1 LTRPRLIFVNRVYWP
16 ATAATAQLLTDLAE
30 SLAARGWPVHVI
42 CAGQAS
48 GAHQGV
54 IIHRTGADHQ
64 LGGLCS
70 RVRRYGDFNR
80 GAEQQLATLAGPND
94 IVVLMTDP
102 PLLGAHLTDRAL
114 RCGARVIH
122 WIQDIYPEIITAHLG
137 QLTTWPL
144 WPWRLKR
151 NAAWQAAQASVTL
164 SASMVATIAAAA
176 PTIAP
181 AIVPNWAPRELQ
193 VPAAAEAIATCRAK
207 WGLADKCIVAYS
219 GNLGRVHEFKT
230 ILAAAARLKN
240 QPEIAFLFIGTGA
253 HFDGLRS
260 AATARQLKN
269 ISFLPPVSRENLA
282 VALAATDIQLVTLN
296 PAFTNLVYP
305 SKLAGALAAG
315 RPVLFVGPARGEIAQ
330 LLTAEDC
337 GQAVSPGD
345 DEALAAIITQWQLDL
360 PRRRQLARKARAAYT
375 KYFTLTQAVDRWVE
389 ILHRVAATVKG

>member
-1 LTRPRLIFVNRVYWP
+1 MTRPRLIFVNRVYWP
-16 ATAATAQLLTDLAE
+16 STAATAQLLTDLAE

-176 PTIAP
+176 PTIAT
-181 AIVPNWAPRELQ
+181 AIIPNWAPRELQ

-219 GNLGRVHEFKT
+219 GNLGRVHEFKP

-260 AATARQLKN
+260 AATARQLTN

-282 VALAATDIQLVTLN
+282 VALAASDIQLVTLN
-296 PAFTNLVYP
+296 PAFTHLVYP

-315 RPVLFVGPARGEIAQ
+315 RPVLFIGPARGEIAQ

-337 GQAVSPGD
+337 GRAVSPGD

-375 KYFTLTQAVDRWVE
+375 KYFTLTSAVDRWVE
-389 ILHRVAATVKG
+389 ILQRVATTVKS

>member
-1 LTRPRLIFVNRVYWP
+1 MTRPRLIFVNRVYWP

-30 SLAARGWPVHVI
+30 SLAARGWPVHII

-80 GAEQQLATLAGPND
+80 RAEQQLATLAGPND

-102 PLLGAHLTDRAL
+102 PLLGAHLTDLAL
-114 RCGARVIH
+114 RRGARVIH

-137 QLTTWPL
+137 QLTAWPL
-144 WPWRLKR
+144 WPWRVKR
-151 NAAWQAAQASVTL
+151 NAAWQAAQGSVTL

-181 AIVPNWAPRELQ
+181 AIIPNWAPRELQ
-193 VPAAAEAIATCRAK
+193 VPPAAEAIATCRAK

-240 QPEIAFLFIGTGA
+240 QPEIAFLFIGSGA

-260 AATARQLKN
+260 AATARQLTN

-305 SKLAGALAAG
+305 SKLAGALAAE

-337 GQAVSPGD
+337 GRAVSPGD

-360 PRRRQLARKARAAYT
+360 PRRHQLARKARAAYT
-375 KYFTLTQAVDRWVE
+375 QYFTVTSAVDRWVE
-389 ILHRVAATVKG
+389 ILQRVATTVKS

>member
-1 LTRPRLIFVNRVYWP
+1 MTRPRLIFVNRVYWP

-80 GAEQQLATLAGPND
+80 RAEQQLATLAGPND

-102 PLLGAHLTDRAL
+102 PLLGAHLTDLAL
-114 RCGARVIH
+114 RRGARVIH

-137 QLTTWPL
+137 QPTTWPL

-151 NAAWQAAQASVTL
+151 NAAWQAAQGSVTL

-181 AIVPNWAPRELQ
+181 AIIPNWAPRELQ
-193 VPAAAEAIATCRAK
+193 VPPAAEAIATCRAK

-240 QPEIAFLFIGTGA
+240 QPEIAFLFIGSGA

-260 AATARQLKN
+260 AATARQLTN

-305 SKLAGALAAG
+305 SKLAGALAAE

-337 GQAVSPGD
+337 GRAVSPGD

-375 KYFTLTQAVDRWVE
+375 KYFTLTSAVDRWVE
-389 ILHRVAATVKG
+389 ILQRVATTVKS

>member
-1 LTRPRLIFVNRVYWP
+1 
-16 ATAATAQLLTDLAE
+16 
-30 SLAARGWPVHVI
+30 
-42 CAGQAS
+42 
-48 GAHQGV
+48 
-54 IIHRTGADHQ
+54 
-64 LGGLCS
+64 
-70 RVRRYGDFNR
+70 
-80 GAEQQLATLAGPND
+80 
-94 IVVLMTDP
+94 MTDP

>member
-1 LTRPRLIFVNRVYWP
+1 MTRPRLIFVNRVYWP

>member
-1 LTRPRLIFVNRVYWP
+1 MTRPRLIFVNRVYWP

-181 AIVPNWAPRELQ
+181 AVIPNWAPSELQ

-230 ILAAAARLKN
+230 ILAVAARLKN

-260 AATARQLKN
+260 AATARQLTN

-360 PRRRQLARKARAAYT
+360 PRRRQLEQKARAAYT

>member
-181 AIVPNWAPRELQ
+181 AVIPNWAPSELQ

-230 ILAAAARLKN
+230 ILAVAARLKN

-260 AATARQLKN
+260 AATARQLTN

-360 PRRRQLARKARAAYT
+360 PRRRQLEQKARAAYT